1 VIFLKNIVDINW
13 LKSHIEDDDL
23 VIIDCRFSLQDPIY
37 GDKAYKEAHIPKAI
51 SVNLDKDL
59 AGEKGEHGG
68 RHPLPNMKDFVEFME
83 SLGVSNNT
91 TVLIYDDGDL
101 AAPSRLWWMLKY
113 IGIDKVYLLEGGI
126 TAWKTSQ
133 GRVTAE
139 EYRGKAK
146 GKIDINFKEEMKCS
160 MDYVKENLRSND
172 VVIID
177 SRAKERYLGL
187 VEPMDKKAG
196 HIPGAKNYDWT
207 LNFKEGKVLP
217 LEELK
222 SRFEKVKDY
231 KEVIVHC
238 GSGVTGCANVLIL
251 EEIGIPSRL
260 YVGSWSDWSSYD
272 ENPVA
277 TDGE

>member
-1 VIFLKNIVDINW
+1 MQDN
-13 LKSHIEDDDL
+13 DL
-23 VIIDCRFSLQDPIY
+23 VIIDCRFSLQDPTY
-37 GDKAYKEAHIPKAI
+37 GEKAYKEAHIPKAI

-68 RHPLPNMKDFVEFME
+68 RHPLPNMKDFVKFME

-113 IGIDKVYLLEGGI
+113 VGIDKVYLLEGGI

-133 GRVTAE
+133 GSVTAE
-139 EYRGKAK
+139 EYRGKEK

-160 MDYVKENLRSND
+160 MDYVKESLGKND
-172 VVIID
+172 IVIID

-207 LNFKEGKVLP
+207 LNFRDDKVLP

-222 SRFEKVKDY
+222 SRFEEVKDY

-238 GSGVTGCANVLIL
+238 GSGVTGCANVLML

-277 TDGE
+277 TDEE

>member
-1 VIFLKNIVDINW
+1 MKNIVDINW

>member
-1 VIFLKNIVDINW
+1 MKNIVDINW
-13 LKSHIEDDDL
+13 LKKHMQDDDL

-160 MDYVKENLRSND
+160 MDYVKENLGKND

-207 LNFKEGKVLP
+207 LNFRDDKVLP

-222 SRFEKVKDY
+222 SRFEEVKDY

-238 GSGVTGCANVLIL
+238 GSGVTGCANVLML

-277 TDGE
+277 TDEE

>member
-1 VIFLKNIVDINW
+1 MKNIVDINW
-13 LKSHIEDDDL
+13 LKKHMQDDDL

-37 GDKAYKEAHIPKAI
+37 GEKAYKEAHIPKAI

-68 RHPLPNMKDFVEFME
+68 RHPLPNMKDFVKFME

-133 GRVTAE
+133 GSVTAE

-160 MDYVKENLRSND
+160 MDYVKESLGDND

-207 LNFKEGKVLP
+207 LNFRDGKVLP

-222 SRFEKVKDY
+222 SRFEEVKDY

-238 GSGVTGCANVLIL
+238 GSGVTGCANVLML

-277 TDGE
+277 TDEE

>member
-1 VIFLKNIVDINW
+1 MKNIVDINW
-13 LKSHIEDDDL
+13 LKKHMQDNDL
-23 VIIDCRFSLQDPIY
+23 VIIDCRFSLQDPTY
-37 GDKAYKEAHIPKAI
+37 GEKAYKEAHIPKAI

-68 RHPLPNMKDFVEFME
+68 RHPLPNMKEFVKFME

-133 GRVTAE
+133 GSVTAE

-160 MDYVKENLRSND
+160 MDYVKESLGKND
-172 VVIID
+172 IVIID

-207 LNFKEGKVLP
+207 LNFRDDKVLP

-222 SRFEKVKDY
+222 SRFEEVKDY

-238 GSGVTGCANVLIL
+238 GSGVTGCANVLML

-277 TDGE
+277 TDEE

>member
-1 VIFLKNIVDINW
+1 MKNIVDINW
-13 LKSHIEDDDL
+13 LKKHMQDDDL

-37 GDKAYKEAHIPKAI
+37 GEKAYKEAHIPKAI

-68 RHPLPNMKDFVEFME
+68 RHPLPNMKDFVKFME

-133 GRVTAE
+133 GSVTAE
-139 EYRGKAK
+139 EYRGKEK

-160 MDYVKENLRSND
+160 MDYVKESLGKND
-172 VVIID
+172 IVIID

-207 LNFKEGKVLP
+207 LNFRDDKVLP

-222 SRFEKVKDY
+222 SRFEEVKDY

-238 GSGVTGCANVLIL
+238 GSGVTGCANVLML

-277 TDGE
+277 TDEE

>member
-1 VIFLKNIVDINW
+1 MKNIVDINW
-13 LKSHIEDDDL
+13 LKKHMQDDDL

-37 GDKAYKEAHIPKAI
+37 GEKAYKEAHIPKAI

-68 RHPLPNMKDFVEFME
+68 RHPLPNMKDFVKFME

-133 GRVTAE
+133 GSVTAE
-139 EYRGKAK
+139 EYRGKEK

-160 MDYVKENLRSND
+160 MDYVKESLGKND
-172 VVIID
+172 IVIID

-207 LNFKEGKVLP
+207 LNFRDDKVLP

-222 SRFEKVKDY
+222 SRFEEVKDY

-238 GSGVTGCANVLIL
+238 GSGVTGCANVLVL

-277 TDGE
+277 TDEE

>member
-1 VIFLKNIVDINW
+1 MKNIVDINW

-23 VIIDCRFSLQDPIY
+23 VIIDCRFSLQDPTY

-277 TDGE
+277 TDEE